1 MTHYYLGIDVGGSK
15 SHALIADEQGQ
26 AVGFGAAGAGNWEV
40 VGYDGLTRAL
50 TAITQQALDMAGIT
64 IGQIAAA
71 GMGMGGYD
79 WPCQHADHLN
89 AIAPLGLQC
98 TLEIAND
105 ATLGIWAGAAEG
117 WGVSVVAGSGCNA
130 RAVSRDHQRQGRMIG
145 GAEHWS
151 GEWVGGYGVVS
162 RAIQA
167 VAWEWSRRGP
177 ATALTPAFLKR
188 FSAASLD
195 DLMEG
200 LYLERYNYEPRDA
213 LLVFQIANQ
222 GDPAALDVVRAVG
235 ETLGEMACGVI
246 RQAEME
252 GDAFEVVLIGSLY
265 KGHALIAETMRR
277 VIHQIA
283 PKAQLVHLSVPP
295 VVGGVI
301 RAMQLGGL
309 HTPPLRQRLLDS
321 TSAFLRQPEE

>member
-15 SHALIADEQGQ
+15 SHALIADEHGQ
-26 AVGFGAAGAGNWEV
+26 AVGFGATGAGNWEV
-40 VGYDGLTRAL
+40 VGYAGLTAAL
-50 TAITQQALDMAGIT
+50 TVITQQALALAGIT
-64 IGQIAAA
+64 INQIAGA
-71 GMGMGGYD
+71 GMGLGGYD
-79 WPCQHADHLN
+79 WPCQHQDHLD

-98 TLEIAND
+98 PLEIAND
-105 ATLGIWAGAAEG
+105 ATLGIWAGTAEG

-130 RAVSRDHQRQGRMIG
+130 RALSRDHQREGRMIG
-145 GAEHWS
+145 GAERWS

-162 RAIQA
+162 RAIRA
-167 VAWEWSRRGP
+167 VTYEWNRRGP
-177 ATALTPAFLKR
+177 ATALTSAFLKR
-188 FSAASLD
+188 FAATNLD

-200 LYLERYNYEPRDA
+200 LYLERYTYEPHDA

-252 GDAFEVVLIGSLY
+252 DDAFEVVLIGSLY
-265 KGHALIAETMRR
+265 NGHPLIAESMRQ
-277 VIHQIA
+277 VIEQIA
-283 PKAQLVHLSVPP
+283 PGAQLVRLSVPP

-301 RAMQLGGL
+301 RGMQLDGL
-309 HTPPLRQRLLDS
+309 HTPPLRQRLLES
-321 TSAFLRQPEE
+321 TQAFLSE